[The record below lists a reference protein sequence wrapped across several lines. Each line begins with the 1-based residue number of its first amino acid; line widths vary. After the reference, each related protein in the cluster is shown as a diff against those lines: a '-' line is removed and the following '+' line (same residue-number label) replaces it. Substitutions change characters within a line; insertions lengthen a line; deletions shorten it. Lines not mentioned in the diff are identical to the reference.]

1 MIGFAV
7 GYLYSMLLNV
17 YTNNRRLKALP
28 LFDKHN
34 KNIELFRQQLIRRY

>member
-7 GYLYSMLLNV
+7 GYLYNTLLNV

-28 LFDKHN
+28 LFDK
-34 KNIELFRQQLIRRY
+34 NIELFRQQPIRRY